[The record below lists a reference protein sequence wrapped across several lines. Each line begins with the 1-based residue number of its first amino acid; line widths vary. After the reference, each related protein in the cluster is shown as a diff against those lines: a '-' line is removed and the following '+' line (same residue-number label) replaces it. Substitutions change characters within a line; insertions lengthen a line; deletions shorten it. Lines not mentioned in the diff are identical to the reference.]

1 MATTLSTPAPQTHS
15 RPLRHAWS
23 DTATM
28 VRRQFVH
35 AARYP
40 VWIFLVVAPVAI
52 LLLAV
57 FVFGGTLGRGLGGD
71 AGDYLDYIMPGM
83 IVLTIAGGM
92 QLTALS
98 VSQDMNEGIV
108 TRFRSMSI
116 SRGAVMAGHVIGN
129 GLQQCV
135 AIVLVI
141 LVGVAIGFRPHA
153 DVVGW
158 LGFAGFAAAIIL
170 ALGWLS
176 VALGVTAKSVEVAIG
191 FRPHADVVGWL
202 GFAGFAAAIILALGW
217 LSVALGVTAKSVES
231 ASNLPMIFMLLPM
244 IGSGFV
250 PTDTMPGWIQAFAD
264 WQPFTPIIETVRGLL
279 MGTPIGADWWIALL
293 WLVGIGILGYVLARV
308 AYERRAAQ

>member
-1 MATTLSTPAPQTHS
+1 MMMATTLSTPAPQTLS

-176 VALGVTAKSVEVAIG
+176 VALGVTAKSVE
-191 FRPHADVVGWL
+191 
-202 GFAGFAAAIILALGW
+202 
-217 LSVALGVTAKSVES
+217 S

>member
-1 MATTLSTPAPQTHS
+1 MTATASLDTAQQRSRQTV
-15 RPLRHAWS
+15 RHAWS
-23 DTATM
+23 DTVTM

-52 LLLAV
+52 LLLSV
-57 FVFGGTLGRGLGGD
+57 FVFGETLGRGLGGD

-135 AIVLVI
+135 ALVLVL
-141 LVGVAIGFRPHA
+141 LVGVAIGFRPQA
-153 DVVGW
+153 GPLEW
-158 LGFAGFAAAIIL
+158 LGFAGFAVAVLL
-170 ALGWLS
+170 ALGWFA
-176 VALGVTAKSVEVAIG
+176 VALGVTAKSG
-191 FRPHADVVGWL
+191 
-202 GFAGFAAAIILALGW
+202 
-217 LSVALGVTAKSVES
+217 ES
-231 ASNLPMIFMLLPM
+231 ASNVPMLFMFLPM

-250 PTDTMPGWIQAFAD
+250 PTDTMPEWLQAFAD

-279 MGTPIGADWWIALL
+279 MGTPVGSDWWIALL
-293 WLVGIGILGYVLARV
+293 WLAGIGLLGYVLARV
-308 AYERRAAQ
+308 AYERRAAK

>member
-1 MATTLSTPAPQTHS
+1 MMATTLSTPAPQTHS

-71 AGDYLDYIMPGM
+71 AGDYLEYIMPGM

-176 VALGVTAKSVEVAIG
+176 VALGVTAKSVE
-191 FRPHADVVGWL
+191 
-202 GFAGFAAAIILALGW
+202 
-217 LSVALGVTAKSVES
+217 S

-293 WLVGIGILGYVLARV
+293 WLAGIGILGYVLARV